1 MSKETD
7 SKILKIINNLQ
18 NDYYKNKTEKRNAA
32 FLKEARA
39 LTEIESESFVQSFTD
54 DGLKTSYLNN
64 QGIRLACL
72 SNKDDKTY
80 SISKDLALGENV
92 FATWSYDENN
102 AVKDLNVLDQDRFD
116 FAIKTMKPAVEVME
130 KERLKKEALK
140 KDSTRN
146 NKNRNRPH

>member
-39 LTEIESESFVQSFTD
+39 LTEMESESFVQSFTD

-64 QGIRLACL
+64 QGIRLACI

-80 SISKDLALGENV
+80 SISQDLALGENV

-102 AVKDLNVLDQDRFD
+102 AVKDLNVLDKDRFD

-130 KERLKKEALK
+130 KERLNKEALK
-140 KDSTRN
+140 KDSTIK